1 MLRRLWENKLFVK
14 AEKCSF
20 HTDSV
25 SFLGFVVQRGQLQAD
40 PEKVRA
46 VSEWPVPTTRN
57 QLQRF
62 LGFANFYRRFI
73 RDYSR
78 VAAPLTQLTST
89 KVPFGWSQ
97 TAQSAFLRL
106 KKLFSSAPVLCHPD
120 PAVQFVVEV
129 DASNSGVGAVLSQ
142 RSALDNKLH
151 PCSFFSR
158 RLSSAETNYD
168 VGNRELLAV
177 VLALQEWRH
186 WLEGAAHPF
195 IVWTDHRNLAY
206 IQTARRPNSRQARWP
221 LFLCL
226 FVLPS
231 PTVLIPRTAR
241 LTLSLASTTPRCCS
255 RWRKGFSL
263 PPVSSGQ
270 PDGRLSG
277 WCWMPSKDYL
287 PPRVALRVGCLFPR
301 RPARPFSNGGTSP
314 ELSAIQGFSAVS
326 LSSDSGFGG
335 PLWLKKPRVSWLPV
349 PSVPAANRHT
359 VLRLVSCAL
368 YLFLTGRGRT

>member
-1 MLRRLWENKLFVK
+1 MPFGLTNAPAIFQALINDVLRDMLHRFVVVYLDDILIFSRDLTEHKQQVRLVLRWLWENKLFIK
-14 AEKCSF
+14 AEKCAF

-46 VSEWPVPTTRN
+46 VSEWPVPTTRK

-97 TAQSAFLRL
+97 AAQSAFLRL
-106 KKLFSSAPVLCHPD
+106 KRLFSSAPVLCHPD
-120 PAVQFVVEV
+120 PAIQFMVEV

-195 IVWTDHRNLAY
+195 
-206 IQTARRPNSRQARWP
+206 
-221 LFLCL
+221 
-226 FVLPS
+226 FV
-231 PTVLIPRTAR
+231 
-241 LTLSLASTTPRCCS
+241 
-255 RWRKGFSL
+255 
-263 PPVSSGQ
+263 
-270 PDGRLSG
+270 
-277 WCWMPSKDYL
+277 
-287 PPRVALRVGCLFPR
+287 
-301 RPARPFSNGGTSP
+301 
-314 ELSAIQGFSAVS
+314 
-326 LSSDSGFGG
+326 
-335 PLWLKKPRVSWLPV
+335 
-349 PSVPAANRHT
+349 
-359 VLRLVSCAL
+359 
-368 YLFLTGRGRT
+368 

>member
-1 MLRRLWENKLFVK
+1 MLRRLWENKLFIK

-20 HTDSV
+20 HADSV

-46 VSEWPVPTTRN
+46 VSEWLVPTTRK

-62 LGFANFYRRFI
+62 LGFSNFYRRFI

-97 TAQSAFLRL
+97 GAQSAFLRL

-129 DASNSGVGAVLSQ
+129 DASNSGLGAVLSQ

-151 PCSFFSR
+151 PCSLFSR
-158 RLSSAETNYD
+158 RLSPAETNYD

-206 IQTARRPNSRQARWP
+206 IQTARRLNSRQARWA
-221 LFLCL
+221 LFLGRFRYTL
-226 FVLPS
+226 TYRPGSKNGKADALSRQYDSPVLQSEEENILS
-231 PTVLIPRTAR
+231 PACVIGAAR
-241 LTLSLASTTPRCCS
+241 
-255 RWRKGFSL
+255 WE
-263 PPVSSGQ
+263 
-270 PDGRLSG
+270 LSG
-277 WCWMPSKDYL
+277 WCCTLSKDYL
-287 PPRVALRVGCLFPR
+287 PPRVALRVACLFP
-301 RPARPFSNGGTSP
+301 
-314 ELSAIQGFSAVS
+314 
-326 LSSDSGFGG
+326 
-335 PLWLKKPRVSWLPV
+335 
-349 PSVPAANRHT
+349 
-359 VLRLVSCAL
+359 
-368 YLFLTGRGRT
+368 